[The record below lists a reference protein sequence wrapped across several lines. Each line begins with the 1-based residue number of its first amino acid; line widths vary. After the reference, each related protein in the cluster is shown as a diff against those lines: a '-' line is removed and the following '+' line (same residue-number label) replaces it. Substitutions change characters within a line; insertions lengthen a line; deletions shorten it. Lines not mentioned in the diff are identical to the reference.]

1 MDSAVFNN
9 IKKYITENK
18 IVNAQVF
25 WLKIK
30 LDRQYEFEQYIL
42 KNPKNKKQ
50 IEDFIRTQRDIKNLS
65 ANKTRIPGKIS
76 KNFYHKMLKYAFKI
90 LEFPRI
96 F

>member
-50 IEDFIRTQRDIKNLS
+50 IEYFIRTQKDVR
-65 ANKTRIPGKIS
+65 
-76 KNFYHKMLKYAFKI
+76 
-90 LEFPRI
+90 
-96 F
+96 

>member
-50 IEDFIRTQRDIKNLS
+50 IEDFIRSQRDIIKC
-65 ANKTRIPGKIS
+65 
-76 KNFYHKMLKYAFKI
+76 
-90 LEFPRI
+90 
-96 F
+96 

>member
-30 LDRQYEFEQYIL
+30 LDRQYEFEQYTL

-50 IEDFIRTQRDIKNLS
+50 VEDFIRKQRKEI
-65 ANKTRIPGKIS
+65 
-76 KNFYHKMLKYAFKI
+76 
-90 LEFPRI
+90 
-96 F
+96 

>member
-1 MDSAVFNN
+1 MDSAVFNK

-50 IEDFIRTQRDIKNLS
+50 IEYFIRSQRDV
-65 ANKTRIPGKIS
+65 R
-76 KNFYHKMLKYAFKI
+76 
-90 LEFPRI
+90 
-96 F
+96 

>member
-50 IEDFIRTQRDIKNLS
+50 IEDFSRSQRDV
-65 ANKTRIPGKIS
+65 R
-76 KNFYHKMLKYAFKI
+76 
-90 LEFPRI
+90 
-96 F
+96 

>member
-9 IKKYITENK
+9 IKKYITENR

-42 KNPKNKKQ
+42 KNPKKQ
-50 IEDFIRTQRDIKNLS
+50 KANRRLYLLAKRCKIILLLINLELKS
-65 ANKTRIPGKIS
+65 RIY
-76 KNFYHKMLKYAFKI
+76 N
-90 LEFPRI
+90 
-96 F
+96 

>member
-42 KNPKNKKQ
+42 INPKNKKQ
-50 IEDFIRTQRDIKNLS
+50 IEDFIRSQRDIK
-65 ANKTRIPGKIS
+65 KFGCQ
-76 KNFYHKMLKYAFKI
+76 
-90 LEFPRI
+90 
-96 F
+96 

>member
-30 LDRQYEFEQYIL
+30 LDMQYEFEQYIL

-50 IEDFIRTQRDIKNLS
+50 IEDFIRK
-65 ANKTRIPGKIS
+65 
-76 KNFYHKMLKYAFKI
+76 
-90 LEFPRI
+90 
-96 F
+96 

>member
-42 KNPKNKKQ
+42 KNPKNKQQ
-50 IEDFIRTQRDIKNLS
+50 IEDFIRSQRDV
-65 ANKTRIPGKIS
+65 R
-76 KNFYHKMLKYAFKI
+76 
-90 LEFPRI
+90 
-96 F
+96 

>member
-30 LDRQYEFEQYIL
+30 LDRQYEFEQSKL

-50 IEDFIRTQRDIKNLS
+50 IEDFIRSQRDV
-65 ANKTRIPGKIS
+65 R
-76 KNFYHKMLKYAFKI
+76 
-90 LEFPRI
+90 
-96 F
+96 

>member
-42 KNPKNKKQ
+42 KNPKNKKR
-50 IEDFIRTQRDIKNLS
+50 IEDFIRSQRDV
-65 ANKTRIPGKIS
+65 R
-76 KNFYHKMLKYAFKI
+76 
-90 LEFPRI
+90 
-96 F
+96 

>member
-42 KNPKNKKQ
+42 KNPKYKKQ
-50 IEDFIRTQRDIKNLS
+50 VEDFIRKQRKEI
-65 ANKTRIPGKIS
+65 
-76 KNFYHKMLKYAFKI
+76 
-90 LEFPRI
+90 
-96 F
+96 

>member
-50 IEDFIRTQRDIKNLS
+50 IEYFICSQRDV
-65 ANKTRIPGKIS
+65 R
-76 KNFYHKMLKYAFKI
+76 
-90 LEFPRI
+90 
-96 F
+96 

>member
-42 KNPKNKKQ
+42 KTPKNKKQ
-50 IEDFIRTQRDIKNLS
+50 VEDFIRKQRKEI
-65 ANKTRIPGKIS
+65 
-76 KNFYHKMLKYAFKI
+76 
-90 LEFPRI
+90 
-96 F
+96 

>member
-50 IEDFIRTQRDIKNLS
+50 IEDFIRK
-65 ANKTRIPGKIS
+65 
-76 KNFYHKMLKYAFKI
+76 
-90 LEFPRI
+90 
-96 F
+96 

>member
-25 WLKIK
+25 LLKIK

-42 KNPKNKKQ
+42 KNPKKQKASRRLYPQAKK
-50 IEDFIRTQRDIKNLS
+50 RDIKKLTT
-65 ANKTRIPGKIS
+65 NKSRTKI
-76 KNFYHKMLKYAFKI
+76 
-90 LEFPRI
+90 
-96 F
+96 

>member
-30 LDRQYEFEQYIL
+30 LDRQYEFDQYIL
-42 KNPKNKKQ
+42 KNTKNKKQ
-50 IEDFIRTQRDIKNLS
+50 VEDFIRKQRKEI
-65 ANKTRIPGKIS
+65 
-76 KNFYHKMLKYAFKI
+76 
-90 LEFPRI
+90 
-96 F
+96 

>member
-30 LDRQYEFEQYIL
+30 LDRQYEFEQYTL

-50 IEDFIRTQRDIKNLS
+50 IEDFIRSQRDV
-65 ANKTRIPGKIS
+65 R
-76 KNFYHKMLKYAFKI
+76 
-90 LEFPRI
+90 
-96 F
+96 

>member
-9 IKKYITENK
+9 IKKYITENR

-50 IEDFIRTQRDIKNLS
+50 IEYFIRSQRDV
-65 ANKTRIPGKIS
+65 R
-76 KNFYHKMLKYAFKI
+76 
-90 LEFPRI
+90 
-96 F
+96 

>member
-50 IEDFIRTQRDIKNLS
+50 VEDLIRKQRKEI
-65 ANKTRIPGKIS
+65 
-76 KNFYHKMLKYAFKI
+76 
-90 LEFPRI
+90 
-96 F
+96 

>member
-9 IKKYITENK
+9 IKKYITENR

-30 LDRQYEFEQYIL
+30 LDRQYEFEQDIL

-50 IEDFIRTQRDIKNLS
+50 VEDFIRKQRKEI
-65 ANKTRIPGKIS
+65 
-76 KNFYHKMLKYAFKI
+76 
-90 LEFPRI
+90 
-96 F
+96 

>member
-42 KNPKNKKQ
+42 KNQKNKKQ
-50 IEDFIRTQRDIKNLS
+50 VEDFIRKQRKEI
-65 ANKTRIPGKIS
+65 
-76 KNFYHKMLKYAFKI
+76 
-90 LEFPRI
+90 
-96 F
+96 

>member
-50 IEDFIRTQRDIKNLS
+50 IEYFIRSQRDV
-65 ANKTRIPGKIS
+65 R
-76 KNFYHKMLKYAFKI
+76 
-90 LEFPRI
+90 
-96 F
+96 

>member
-42 KNPKNKKQ
+42 KNTKNKKQ
-50 IEDFIRTQRDIKNLS
+50 VEDFIRKQRKEI
-65 ANKTRIPGKIS
+65 
-76 KNFYHKMLKYAFKI
+76 
-90 LEFPRI
+90 
-96 F
+96 